1 MRFRA
6 LLQCV
11 LSSTAAS
18 WLLLR
23 LAHARCVLP
32 TPRCVLCRLTALP
45 HPPDHQPLRGNGL
58 SHHTPSAM
66 ASRQSL
72 LLSSTELCRTRASC
86 LWPPYSRVRTPPI
99 PYPPTGRLNTLHGSH
114 TTDWSVRSMVMNT
127 PSIICTLYHRIP
139 YCTHNTTCTPCTRN
153 TRTMIYAHT
162 SDPTVSSTAL
172 TLMSRTI
179 HQCYLYYILLLV
191 CTLHPPHHA
200 HATG

>member
-1 MRFRA
+1 MGQKMVCFGSLRLTRSRQARQDESIEVMYRFYPVVIFYAYALESSASSSKSLPASVKALLRFRA

-99 PYPPTGRLNTLHGSH
+99 PLR
-114 TTDWSVRSMVMNT
+114 D
-127 PSIICTLYHRIP
+127 
-139 YCTHNTTCTPCTRN
+139 
-153 TRTMIYAHT
+153 
-162 SDPTVSSTAL
+162 D
-172 TLMSRTI
+172 
-179 HQCYLYYILLLV
+179 
-191 CTLHPPHHA
+191 
-200 HATG
+200 